1 MWNFE
6 ISLKSKIKLLP
17 INIPSDVS
25 DKHFS
30 NDIKEWPLQ
39 SILSFCFYDKYP
51 FVVCF
56 NKFSFF
62 HLNYQEP

>member
-6 ISLKSKIKLLP
+6 ISLKSEIKLLP

-30 NDIKEWPLQ
+30 NDIKEWPL
-39 SILSFCFYDKYP
+39 
-51 FVVCF
+51 
-56 NKFSFF
+56 
-62 HLNYQEP
+62 